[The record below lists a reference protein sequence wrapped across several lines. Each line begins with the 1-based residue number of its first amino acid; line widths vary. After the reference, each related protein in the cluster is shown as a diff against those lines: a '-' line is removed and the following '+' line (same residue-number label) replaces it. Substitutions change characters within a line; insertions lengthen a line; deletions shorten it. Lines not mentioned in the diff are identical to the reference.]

1 MCRES
6 FDFLSLPSVFHATRL
21 MNETSGQFFIEA
33 FAGSAVFTLAVLMN
47 GILCLC
53 PWEIELDSRLDIV
66 RNLHQL
72 LFAIEIGLIAAMHLG
87 GLPPRLQELVDQG
100 NLLALVSCQLCVA
113 LYEQEAY
120 FSLENPEHSL
130 LWLLPQ
136 VLEVFDMPGVASVL
150 LTYAAYG
157 TLYLKPTILIHNLPT
172 LQALAL
178 PLPFNAGPMIELR
191 GWVRFE

>member
-21 MNETSGQFFIEA
+21 MNETSGHFFIEA

-47 GILCLC
+47 GIPCLC
-53 PWEIELDSRLDIV
+53 PWEIELDSRLDVV

-87 GLPPRLQELVDQG
+87 TPCTSFTRARTPQLRSSRFPEGLRGLTPRLQGLVDQG

-113 LYEQEAY
+113 LFEQEA
-120 FSLENPEHSL
+120 
-130 LWLLPQ
+130 
-136 VLEVFDMPGVASVL
+136 
-150 LTYAAYG
+150 
-157 TLYLKPTILIHNLPT
+157 
-172 LQALAL
+172 
-178 PLPFNAGPMIELR
+178 
-191 GWVRFE
+191 